1 MMLMIIN
8 IIPIKHLKVYY
19 ILAATTGAKQPNGM
33 LWGIFDSNIRDE
45 LTYQA
50 PNHAVFDYTDPAEI
64 EKLEHSL
71 AAANKT
77 KGNAAQI
84 KDKAGAVREE
94 SVHVPNLSDR

>member
-1 MMLMIIN
+1 
-8 IIPIKHLKVYY
+8 
-19 ILAATTGAKQPNGM
+19 M

-77 KGNAAQI
+77 KGNVAQI
-84 KDKAGAVREE
+84 KDKAGAEHQHRTDARADTRQPSCRKGDFVK
-94 SVHVPNLSDR
+94 